1 MAQLSNVDF
10 VTIMTAS
17 ISLVITT
24 TWNTLIH
31 DIIQV
36 YFPQNSKKTITAH
49 ILYAIILSFSFGIL
63 LYYLKNHR
71 KELLSKFNDFIRDV
85 KNFKFKIKVPDQ
97 KIPILPEIP
106 EIF

>member
-1 MAQLSNVDF
+1 MSQLSNVDF
-10 VTIMTAS
+10 ISIIVAS

-24 TWNTLIH
+24 TWNTLVH

-36 YFPQNSKKTITAH
+36 YFPQSSKKTITAQ
-49 ILYAIILSFSFGIL
+49 ILYAIIISFSFGIL

-71 KELLSKFNDFIRDV
+71 KELLLRFNNFVSDI
-85 KNFKFKIKVPDQ
+85 KHFKFKIKIPDQ
-97 KIPILPEIP
+97 KIPIIPEIP